1 MDKLPNDLEE
11 IKQEIERLSRQIYV
25 ERYLEIPA
33 ISVIPLQLLN
43 LYLYR
48 SQFATKLR
56 KMIVVI
62 TGLIQ
67 RGLDMHDQVTN
78 NQELVSERIT
88 KRQMQILAGD
98 YYSSICYQIMAE
110 EGFTMHVRKLAK
122 GITKNSAAKMQLY
135 DFNSDNNFESIQELV
150 DLVKVREAALYTE
163 FLTGNLDQTE
173 QMAWKVILGNV
184 ILLSHLS
191 EQLNFGL
198 ISDSSLAFYLIR
210 YLISD
215 EELSMLYQSVDT
227 KEFQARINQ
236 LYITYGIEE
245 KIIDLLKGLKEE
257 TYEMIALVKIP
268 KIQKELLSIIKEA
281 DAFTR

>member
-1 MDKLPNDLEE
+1 MEKLPDDLEE

-198 ISDSSLAFYLIR
+198 ITDSSLAFYLIR

>member
-198 ISDSSLAFYLIR
+198 ITDSSLAFYLIR